1 MLYTGSLP
9 KISDFA
15 LTWLSQDYQ
24 HEKYNAGVMTQ
35 LFTFGANAEN
45 IMSNHY
51 PEVNLAWLRAA
62 DPLYSYSSDDTEP
75 IKVISRPKAVMA
87 SANGAGLSR
96 ASTNGADLSLTSGGS
111 GGTGSNILQ
120 IDDPD
125 VIFLENG
132 SSIENALPRTL
143 PAQVAGGAAEEVPI
157 TWKLSEARYYAY
169 DDILNEWCPMAEYDP
184 ASRQDIWA
192 LVPGSYRQYEVTC
205 DLYIDGYP
213 DLEPPQANWM
223 ELTYDHP
230 IDVELSAELSGAEI
244 RYTLDGTDPRTS
256 STAQVYSAPIRI
268 GASGRAEDLYILAYV
283 VSPDRSI
290 YDDSDVMIWHFGY
303 DGTVTPTDTPRP
315 VPRTGDSGNP
325 ALWISLALLGLA
337 GLAVSVLLK
346 NPGKRK

>member
-1 MLYTGSLP
+1 
-9 KISDFA
+9 
-15 LTWLSQDYQ
+15 
-24 HEKYNAGVMTQ
+24 
-35 LFTFGANAEN
+35 
-45 IMSNHY
+45 
-51 PEVNLAWLRAA
+51 
-62 DPLYSYSSDDTEP
+62 
-75 IKVISRPKAVMA
+75 
-87 SANGAGLSR
+87 
-96 ASTNGADLSLTSGGS
+96 
-111 GGTGSNILQ
+111 
-120 IDDPD
+120 
-125 VIFLENG
+125 
-132 SSIENALPRTL
+132 
-143 PAQVAGGAAEEVPI
+143 
-157 TWKLSEARYYAY
+157 
-169 DDILNEWCPMAEYDP
+169 MAEYDP

-192 LVPGSYRQYEVTC
+192 LVPGSYQQHEVTC

-346 NPGKRK
+346 NPGKRM